1 MPKKLLIFM
10 TLAVTALAVS
20 ALAACSK
27 SGGVVAITFT
37 PTPQPTASTASLL
50 ATYKS
55 TPIPNVQI
63 NMYASSIDENATP
76 NPSSSATPVPAPMPT
91 GPLLQSQVTASN
103 GTATFTG
110 LNPIATYCWT
120 FTYASGGATLN
131 AHNCTN
137 GWPYGQVYV
146 GT

>member
-20 ALAACSK
+20 ALAAC
-27 SGGVVAITFT
+27 GNNGDFTVAIT

-55 TPIPNVQI
+55 TPVPNVQI
-63 NMYASSIDENATP
+63 NMYASTIDLSQTP
-76 NPSSSATPVPAPMPT
+76 NPSSSATPVPAPSPT
-91 GPLLQSQVTASN
+91 GPILQTQITASD

-110 LNPIATYCWT
+110 LNPLATYCWT
-120 FTYASGGATLN
+120 FTYTTGGATLN

-137 GWPYGQVYV
+137 GWPYGQVIV